1 MSPMV
6 NTLDVYN
13 LASAVLNGEGEMR
26 TRCWPTSLEESGERG
41 LATLGEKKGKGSG
54 RKRLDFALAIVPYT
68 TAVLLVCDYVEHLI
82 SNQDWL
88 AGREIIKL
96 VRSALQQE
104 QIGTPWLSEVQRI
117 ADRERWWQSDVASK
131 NVRVPGHDFLT
142 HFIEAGQQA
151 LLAAWHHQQGHA
163 TESLTFAEKAQA
175 AARRTAKAT
184 LCMNSDELRWQ
195 IEHARKH
202 WRNYG

>member
-13 LASAVLNGEGEMR
+13 LASAVLNGKENAHKVLADV
-26 TRCWPTSLEESGERG
+26 LEESGERG
-41 LATLGEKKGKGSG
+41 LAQWARKGKGSG

-117 ADRERWWQSDVASK
+117 ADRKRWWQSDVASK

-195 IEHARKH
+195 IEHTKKALEKL
-202 WRNYG
+202 WLK

>member
-1 MSPMV
+1 MSITWPRPFS
-6 NTLDVYN
+6 T
-13 LASAVLNGEGEMR
+13 ARRTR
-26 TRCWPTSLEESGERG
+26 TRCWPTCSRNRESG
-41 LATLGEKKGKGSG
+41 LAQWARKGKGSG

-117 ADRERWWQSDVASK
+117 ADRKRWWQSDVASK

-195 IEHARKH
+195 IEHTKKALEKL
-202 WRNYG
+202 WLK